1 VEIRS
6 IRHKA
11 LRSFALTGSPKGLP
25 AGVVPRLTNMIAW
38 LAVIRSSEELRV
50 PPNFGAH
57 QLVGN
62 RAQEWSLSVT
72 RNWRLTFWINEDGQI
87 EDLNL
92 EDYH

>member
-1 VEIRS
+1 VDIRS

-11 LRSFALTGSPKGLP
+11 LKSFVRTGSPRGLP
-25 AGVVPRLTNMIAW
+25 ADAVPRLINIVAW
-38 LAVIRSSEELRV
+38 LAVIRSGEEVRV

-62 RAQEWSLSVT
+62 RAREWSLSVT
-72 RNWRLTFWINEDGQI
+72 RNWRLTFWINDDGQI